1 MTNGY
6 KNSRYYLGEIKGE
19 ALTLESITPDRAQ
32 CLSKKLSH
40 ILPWSEIALGEESLL
55 DHFTRIDPS
64 LFRFS
69 IHFADDLVG
78 AISVREPWLKGPYLE
93 LLGLLPSVQRLGL
106 GSELMTWFDVQ
117 APEATRSLWL
127 LCSDFNLAAY
137 EFYLAMGYQK
147 TCTIDSLYAEN
158 FNDFLMRK
166 RLK

>member
-6 KNSRYYLGEIKGE
+6 KNSRYYLGEVNGE
-19 ALTLESITPDRAQ
+19 ALALESVTPDCAQ
-32 CLSKKLSH
+32 FLASKLSH
-40 ILPWSEIALGEESLL
+40 ILPWSEIALGEESLF
-55 DHFTRIDPS
+55 DHFTRLDPA
-64 LFRFS
+64 LNRFS
-69 IHFADDLVG
+69 IHYGEELVG
-78 AISVREPWLKGPYLE
+78 AISVRDPWLKGPYLE

-106 GSELMTWFDVQ
+106 GRELMTWFDLQ
-117 APEATRSLWL
+117 APDTTRSLWL

-166 RLK
+166 KVK